1 MKLKFEPISKSA
13 LAYRHTCSIEF
24 SESQSTLNSLSVEGV
39 IINGNPRS
47 LQFEMIHVA
56 MTDPAQSEGYLA
68 TLALF
73 CLCSQDPRDEKVHL
87 RLSSIWRD
95 IWLEFGQLA
104 QEQRNATEMEAL
116 RSLQIL
122 IREHREQPA
131 IDGASMIPIEE
142 KPVNQSNAMNVGI
155 VHNGE
160 PPRSK
165 ALSSQ
170 LHKDLWETCS
180 SKPTFKAMEKSRETL
195 PIHTYKAQLLQ
206 AIKENQVVI
215 ICGETGCG
223 KSTQVPS
230 YIMENELQ
238 RGHQCKI
245 YCTQPRR
252 ISAISLARRVSEEL
266 GERKGDVGTKNSLV
280 GYAIRLESRM
290 TAQTKLVYATTGIV
304 MRMLESSFDLGD
316 ITHLVIDEVHERS
329 IDSDFLLII
338 LRKLVTLRPELR
350 VILMSATVNAS
361 KFSEY
366 LSGAPILS
374 VPGRTYPVSVRYLED
389 AIEATGF
396 GTKDASDNPHGSSDS
411 ETPATDTLGT
421 NKQGFVESIA
431 GYKQST
437 KDTILHLNEYR
448 LPFALIVK
456 LLRVI
461 ASKPEYADFN
471 KAILVFLP
479 GIAEIR
485 RVHDLIKSDPF
496 FSHSWVVHSLHSSIA
511 TGDQERAFLIPPPGT
526 RKIVL
531 STNIAETGVTIPDI
545 TCVIDGGKH
554 KEMRF
559 DEKRQ
564 LSRLI
569 EFFISRANAKQR
581 RGRAGRVQNGLC
593 FHLFTKYRHDSL
605 LAEEQ
610 TPEILRL
617 SLQDLVLRVKIC
629 KLGGIEETLAEA
641 LDPPVPKNVRRA
653 IDALVDVKALTSG
666 EDLTPLGRRLASL
679 PLDVFLGKLVLLG
692 AIFGCLDGCLTIA
705 AILSSKSP
713 FVTSMHNRQQADTAK
728 QNFKKGDSDLITL
741 HNVMLAYRRMSSE
754 PKHILLHW
762 SQKNFLSLQT
772 LSSIEDLRAQ
782 ICTSLIDA
790 GFLGGET
797 SHSRQVQDKMITK
810 YDWNAGNDLILNTV
824 IAWSF
829 YPKLLR
835 RDGTTWRNVAN
846 NQSVSLERSSVN
858 KAKTTTAKYLSFY
871 SIMQSSASHSQN
883 AQETSPVDDVA
894 LALFCGDADFKI
906 YASAMVID
914 GSRMKFKF
922 EDWQILGLVRMLRM
936 HLKGIAEDAFR
947 RPGRQMSELQKDWF
961 GVWER
966 MCWYVYRGRELR
978 KGGSFGDGLGDRIRE
993 A

>member
-1 MKLKFEPISKSA
+1 MKLRFELISKSA
-13 LAYRHTCSIEF
+13 LAYRHACSIDF
-24 SESQSTLNSLSVEGV
+24 SELQSTLNSLSVEGV
-39 IINGNPRS
+39 NIKGSPRS
-47 LQFEMIHVA
+47 LQLEMVHLA

-73 CLCSQDPRDEKVHL
+73 CLCSQDPRDEKIHL

-95 IWLEFGQLA
+95 EWLEFGQLA
-104 QEQRNATEMEAL
+104 QEQRNGTEIEAL
-116 RSLQIL
+116 RSLQGM
-122 IREHREQPA
+122 IREHQEQPT
-131 IDGASMIPIEE
+131 IDGVSTSPTVD
-142 KPVNQSNAMNVGI
+142 KPVNQSNPMNI
-155 VHNGE
+155 STVHSEE
-160 PPRSK
+160 PPRSRT
-165 ALSSQ
+165 LSNQ
-170 LHKDLWETCS
+170 LHKDVWEACS
-180 SKPTFKAMEKSRETL
+180 SKPAFKSMGKGRKAL
-195 PIHTYKAQLLQ
+195 PIHAHKAQLLH
-206 AIKENQVVI
+206 AIEENQVVI

-230 YIMENELQ
+230 YILENELQ
-238 RGHQCKI
+238 QGHQCKI

-266 GERKGDVGTKNSLV
+266 GDRKGDVGTNNSLV

-361 KFSEY
+361 KFSDY
-366 LSGAPILS
+366 LSGAPVLN

-396 GTKDASDNPHGSSDS
+396 GTSEASGSQDDSGDSDA
-411 ETPATDTLGT
+411 PATDLLGT
-421 NKQGFVESIA
+421 SKQGLMESIA
-431 GYKQST
+431 GYKQKT
-437 KDTILHLNEYR
+437 KDALLHLNEFG
-448 LPFALIVK
+448 LPFALIIK
-456 LLRVI
+456 LIRAI
-461 ASKPEYADFN
+461 ASKPEYANFS

-569 EFFISRANAKQR
+569 EFYISRANAKQR

-653 IDALVDVKALTSG
+653 IDALIDVKALTSG

-705 AILSSKSP
+705 AILSSKTP
-713 FVTSMHNRQQADTAK
+713 FVTSMHNRQQADIAK

-741 HNVMLAYRRMSSE
+741 YNVMLAYRRMSSE
-754 PKHILLHW
+754 PKHVLLHW

-782 ICTSLIDA
+782 ICTSLMDA
-790 GFLGGET
+790 GFLGGAK
-797 SHSRQVQDKMITK
+797 SYSRQVQDQLIAK

-835 RDGTTWRNVAN
+835 REGGMWCNVAN
-846 NQSVSLERSSVN
+846 NKLISIDRSSVN
-858 KAKTTTAKYLSFY
+858 KVKPTAKWLSFY
-871 SIMQSSASHSQN
+871 SIMQSARHSQN

-894 LALFCGDADFKI
+894 LALFCGDADFRM
-906 YASAMVID
+906 YSSVMVID

-922 EDWQILGLVRMLRM
+922 EDWQVLRMVRMLRM
-936 HLKGIAEDAFR
+936 QLKGIAEDAFR
-947 RPGRQMSELQKDWF
+947 KPGREMSEMQRTWF
-961 GVWER
+961 GIWEK
-966 MCWYVYRGRELR
+966 MFWHVHQGRELR
-978 KGGSFGDGLGDRIRE
+978 KGAAGKV
-993 A
+993 